1 MGFRRTPTV
10 SYPYIQENNT
20 VNGTLTRPSVR
31 AVMPCHPDASLFLA
45 TSAESLRAAI
55 LRQTSGSG
63 KHAPNGLI
71 QTWLGEKLPPG
82 GAKCPVP
89 FSWYRGKTVVE
100 A

>member
-1 MGFRRTPTV
+1 MVRGRPTV
-10 SYPYIQENNT
+10 SYPYIQQNNT
-20 VNGTLTRPSVR
+20 VNPSPTQPSVR
-31 AVMPCHPDASLFLA
+31 AVIPCQPDASLFLA
-45 TSAESLRAAI
+45 TSAEFLRAAI
-55 LRQTSGSG
+55 RRQTSGSG

-71 QTWLGEKLPPG
+71 PTWRGEKLPPG